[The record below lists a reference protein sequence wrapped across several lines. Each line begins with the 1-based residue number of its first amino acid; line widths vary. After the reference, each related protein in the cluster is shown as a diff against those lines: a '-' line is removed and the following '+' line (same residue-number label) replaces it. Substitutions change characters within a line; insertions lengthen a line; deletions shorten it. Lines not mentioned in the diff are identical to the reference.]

1 MAALAHFQRSA
12 MAPVET
18 APFVCASDGGAG
30 DGEGVVVS
38 TSASPCEE
46 LQEHQQLEIQ
56 GAAHEQSSNATE
68 ASATAAATTQAQ
80 SDADTN
86 AKKEAQL
93 GRELFVF
100 TAQKAG
106 MKDVDKERVQKVVF
120 DMSKDSKFFHNSMK
134 QNQKVD
140 VKIQDM
146 RRQLAALSDKR
157 REALQRRV
165 DELVVQLEAS
175 RDLTRTIVV
184 VDMDMFYA
192 AVEMRDDPA
201 LRDVPLAVG
210 GMSMICTTNYIA
222 RKFGV
227 RAAMPG
233 FIGKEL
239 CPQLQFVAPNFEK
252 YTEIAAQIREIFA
265 EYDPH
270 FSAFSLDEARLD
282 ITEYME
288 AHWPKYCASAS
299 TDGDEEQK
307 GGDNGHGD
315 HYVEDD
321 GEDEHSD
328 MKRMDEKDRV
338 QVASAV
344 VDEIRR
350 KICLRTEL
358 TASAGIAAN
367 TMLAKVRGM
376 HYHLANSISR

>member
-1 MAALAHFQRSA
+1 MQ
-12 MAPVET
+12 
-18 APFVCASDGGAG
+18 GAG
-30 DGEGVVVS
+30 
-38 TSASPCEE
+38 
-46 LQEHQQLEIQ
+46 
-56 GAAHEQSSNATE
+56 HEQDNNATD
-68 ASATAAATTQAQ
+68 ASTAARAQ
-80 SDADTN
+80 SDAEGN
-86 AKKEAQL
+86 AKNEAQL

-106 MKDVDKERVQKVVF
+106 MKDVDKERVQKVVY
-120 DMSKDSKFFHNSMK
+120 DMSKDSKFFQNSMK

-140 VKIQDM
+140 AKIQDM
-146 RRQLAALSDKR
+146 RRQLTTLSDKK
-157 REALQRRV
+157 REAIQKRV
-165 DELVVQLEAS
+165 DEVVVQLEAS

-239 CPQLQFVAPNFEK
+239 CPELQFVSPNFEK
-252 YTEIAAQIREIFA
+252 YTAIAVQIREIFA

-288 AHWPKYCASAS
+288 AHWPKYCASSGRCGEAE
-299 TDGDEEQK
+299 EEQK
-307 GGDNGHGD
+307 GGDD
-315 HYVEDD
+315 DDEDD
-321 GEDEHSD
+321 EYRN
-328 MKRMDEKDRV
+328 KRMDEQDRV
-338 QVASAV
+338 QIASAV

-350 KICLRTEL
+350 KICMRTEL

-367 TMLAKVRGM
+367 TMLAKV
-376 HYHLANSISR
+376 